1 MTQYDNTNRWILSRN
16 DRRRNDKDAEFT
28 GTINVEGVE
37 YWLNAWVQEKKDG
50 SGKFFSGSIKRK
62 EPMTIGPDDPPMQR
76 RSMKDQLNDEI
87 PF

>member
-1 MTQYDNTNRWILSRN
+1 MSRN
-16 DRRRNDKDAEFT
+16 TKRETDKHPEFT
-28 GTINVEGVE
+28 GTINVEGVD

-62 EPMTIGPDDPPMQR
+62 EQITIGPDDSPAKR
-76 RSMKDQLNDEI
+76 KIIKDYLDDEV

>member
-1 MTQYDNTNRWILSRN
+1 MTQYDNTNRFIMSRN
-16 DRRRNDKDAEFT
+16 AKRETEKHPEFT

-62 EPMTIGPDDPPMQR
+62 EPLTIGPDEPPVK
-76 RSMKDQLNDEI
+76 SKNKIDYLDDEI